1 MKDATVEE
9 AKAFAR
15 TLMQK
20 TYSEA
25 IIGQLMLTFEGMNLI
40 SAKALMMLV
49 NLEKDSK

>member
-1 MKDATVEE
+1 MSDATIDA

-15 TLMQK
+15 TLVQK
-20 TYSEA
+20 PYSEA
-25 IIGQLMLTFEGMNLI
+25 IGQLMLTFEGMDLI

>member
-1 MKDATVEE
+1 MNDATVEE
-9 AKAFAR
+9 AKAFAK

-20 TYSEA
+20 PYSEA
-25 IIGQLMLTFEGMNLI
+25 IGQLMLTFEGMDLI

>member
-1 MKDATVEE
+1 MNDSTVDE

-15 TLMQK
+15 TLIQK
-20 TYSEA
+20 PYSEA
-25 IIGQLMLTFEGMNLI
+25 IGQLMLTFEGMDLI

>member
-1 MKDATVEE
+1 MKNTTVDE

-20 TYSEA
+20 SYSEA
-25 IIGQLMLTFEGMNLI
+25 IGQLMLTFEGMDLI
-40 SAKALMMLV
+40 SAKVLMMLV

>member
-25 IIGQLMLTFEGMNLI
+25 IGQLMLTFEGMNLI